1 MSGTSSDRNEP
12 VSGFQR
18 PRAPDCRFCLRV
30 FHVVRIPSKVACR
43 PRRHLNLFARAL
55 AVCGA
60 LSSLTCFIHAVHAQD
75 TNAQDT
81 NPAATSPFETTG
93 TPASDST
100 IPPAAAESNPLPTPG
115 TEPGGTFF
123 PNDMT
128 TPANVPV
135 PQGIATSPGIPTA
148 QGIAATQGAA
158 STGYFQSHG
167 IFGFRLEGSSQN
179 MYNDNFRDLPS
190 SAKLTNG
197 ATRSD
202 FITTNSIDG
211 YGTAD
216 VSRQQFFVLGSFGQV
231 NYLKNNQFDGN
242 PLSFAGGINWQ
253 VTSRC
258 SGDLQSGIATRQ
270 QSDFAQ
276 LSTPVV
282 NTVQTVNYEAH
293 GLCNIGHEYSIS
305 LQGQR
310 QESVNSNAALQL
322 ANLDQNRAKTKL
334 LYGQPS
340 VGSLGAEFAYVGS
353 NYPARSLMVTEY
365 DAGAVME
372 GRLFQKTHFSA
383 EFGIARISSGAS
395 SVGLGSGT
403 PGTSYKPYID
413 ASAVWTPTAKT
424 SLRVGLDHRVTN
436 STSVVSTFATTSTA
450 SVAGTWTISP
460 KMSAFETFSYSIIDY
475 SGGSSTTVA
484 PATFQQTGKTREAIN
499 VLSLNYKFT
508 QILTFNLQYLLT
520 TQSSSQGRSF
530 TSNAA
535 LLGLRL
541 VY

>member
-1 MSGTSSDRNEP
+1 MAREAPRNRH
-12 VSGFQR
+12 GR
-18 PRAPDCRFCLRV
+18 RFWL
-30 FHVVRIPSKVACR
+30 
-43 PRRHLNLFARAL
+43 
-55 AVCGA
+55 
-60 LSSLTCFIHAVHAQD
+60 
-75 TNAQDT
+75 
-81 NPAATSPFETTG
+81 
-93 TPASDST
+93 
-100 IPPAAAESNPLPTPG
+100 LPTPSSMLTLTPIPDYLG
-115 TEPGGTFF
+115 NVGNLERSERAGERIPA
-123 PNDMT
+123 T
-128 TPANVPV
+128 TSARLPILLTRISCGANSVKGRV

-158 STGYFQSHG
+158 STGHFQSHG

-253 VTSRC
+253 MTSRC

-305 LQGQR
+305 VQGQR

-340 VGSLGAEFAYVGS
+340 VGSLGAEFAYIGS
-353 NYPARSLMVTEY
+353 NYPTRSLT
-365 DAGAVME
+365 
-372 GRLFQKTHFSA
+372 
-383 EFGIARISSGAS
+383 
-395 SVGLGSGT
+395 
-403 PGTSYKPYID
+403 
-413 ASAVWTPTAKT
+413 
-424 SLRVGLDHRVTN
+424 
-436 STSVVSTFATTSTA
+436 
-450 SVAGTWTISP
+450 
-460 KMSAFETFSYSIIDY
+460 
-475 SGGSSTTVA
+475 
-484 PATFQQTGKTREAIN
+484 
-499 VLSLNYKFT
+499 
-508 QILTFNLQYLLT
+508 
-520 TQSSSQGRSF
+520 
-530 TSNAA
+530 
-535 LLGLRL
+535 
-541 VY
+541 